1 MSKEKILNLTDNFIN
16 EACNVTRK
24 EFLEEMRKLHPTI
37 QQMFAG
43 LVLSWMKDYAT
54 NYHQDSRNK
63 YSIEECRRIIDAFA
77 SNYPDEEIRNRFPM
91 I

>member
-37 QQMFAG
+37 RQMFAG
-43 LVLSWMKDYAT
+43 LVLSWMKSGMT
-54 NYHQDSRNK
+54 
-63 YSIEECRRIIDAFA
+63 
-77 SNYPDEEIRNRFPM
+77 
-91 I
+91 